1 MAIAG
6 LTNLCL
12 PSKIYMALSFLLL
25 AVMVFQNMSGNKD
38 IFCLGEYSCNTSS
51 KVLIFVIQV
60 VYILFW
66 TWVLNLICR
75 AGASTLSWILVLLP
89 ILFYV
94 TVTLM
99 FMYLYS
105 Q

>member
-12 PSKIYMALSFLLL
+12 PSQIYMGLSFLIL
-25 AVMVFQNMSGNKD
+25 AVMVFQNMGNKD
-38 IFCLGEYSCNTSS
+38 IFCLGEYSCSTSS
-51 KVLIFVIQV
+51 KILIFVVKVI
-60 VYILFW
+60 YILFW
-66 TWVLNLICR
+66 TWILNLICR
-75 AGASTLSWILVLLP
+75 AGASPLSWALVLLP

-94 TVTLM
+94 SVTLM
-99 FMYLYS
+99 LMYLYS